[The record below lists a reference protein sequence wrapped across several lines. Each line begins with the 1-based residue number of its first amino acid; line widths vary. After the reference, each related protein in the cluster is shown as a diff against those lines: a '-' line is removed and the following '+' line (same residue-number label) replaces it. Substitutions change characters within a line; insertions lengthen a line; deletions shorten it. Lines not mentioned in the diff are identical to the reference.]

1 MLLLDDYCWPRRRFK
16 EGRDSLRTRASGR
29 KCPTCVVLCGQAVE
43 DLPEAVSGVRKVSTG
58 EVTEDEASEAC
69 PILIFAPQNGLN
81 LAEASC
87 GVVPAVSLMRG

>member
-29 KCPTCVVLCGQAVE
+29 KCPTCVVLCVQAVE

-58 EVTEDEASEAC
+58 EVTEDEASEAY

-87 GVVPAVSLMRG
+87 AVVPEVSLMRG